1 MSWIKK
7 TLTLFSIIAI
17 SVALLLLI
25 DFSIGSFLIPCSEVA
40 HLEVARC
47 KNTNTNA
54 NSLRVQHPIYHHD
67 LKKNG
72 REIGQWGRETYELC
86 TDENGFK
93 TSCNSSNKSVKNFDI
108 AFIGDSFTEGVGLAY
123 EDTFVGQISKSRPE
137 LKITNLGVSSY
148 SPSIY
153 FAKVNFLLKQGI
165 TFKELVVYIDISD
178 IQDEANLYEL
188 ADGVVVTKG
197 EVSPKGVLVPMGA
210 VAPKAIETPMGVAVP
225 KITEVPKGEVA
236 PRAIEVPKGVEV
248 SNYSSIKKWA
258 HRSFPL
264 TYYGLHLLKILYFPL
279 DLDQAYLMADYQRG
293 AWTYNPSSIG
303 YGQGGVKG
311 GIEQSLRAMT
321 KLSDLLRDKGI
332 NLSVG
337 VYPWPSQLLY
347 DTAASE
353 QVRVWEN
360 FCKTRCVRFY
370 NSFDSFFALKNQI
383 SANKTIELYF
393 VPGDV
398 HHNRKGAEVI
408 ANDFLNLTEK

>member
-54 NSLRVQHPIYHHD
+54 NSLRVQHPVYHHD

-123 EDTFVGQISKSRPE
+123 EDTFVGQISKSRPK
-137 LKITNLGVSSY
+137 LKIANLGVSSY

-153 FAKVNFLLKQGI
+153 FSKVNFLLEQGI

-188 ADGVVVTKG
+188 ADGIVVPKG
-197 EVSPKGVLVPMGA
+197 EVSPKGA
-210 VAPKAIETPMGVAVP
+210 VAPMSALAPMSAVAPMSALAPMSAVAP
-225 KITEVPKGEVA
+225 MGEVA
-236 PRAIEVPKGVEV
+236 SMGVEV

-353 QVRVWEN
+353 QVHVWEN

-370 NSFDSFFALKNQI
+370 NSFDSFFALKDKI

>member
-47 KNTNTNA
+47 KNTNTNTNA
-54 NSLRVQHPIYHHD
+54 NSLRVQHPVYHHD

-72 REIGQWGRETYELC
+72 REISQWGRETYELC

-108 AFIGDSFTEGVGLAY
+108 AFIGDSFTEGVGLEY

-137 LKITNLGVSSY
+137 LKIANLGVSSY

-153 FAKVNFLLKQGI
+153 FSKVNFLLKQGI

-188 ADGVVVTKG
+188 ADGVVVPKG
-197 EVSPKGVLVPMGA
+197 EVSPKGALVP
-210 VAPKAIETPMGVAVP
+210 KGVAVS

-236 PRAIEVPKGVEV
+236 PRAVEVPKGVEV

-264 TYYGLHLLKILYFPL
+264 TYFGLHLLKTLYFPL
-279 DLDQAYLMADYQRG
+279 DLEQAYLMADYQRG

-303 YGQGGVKG
+303 YGQGGIKG

-321 KLSDLLRDKGI
+321 KLSDLLREKGI

-347 DTAASE
+347 DTVASE

-370 NSFDSFFALKNQI
+370 NSFESFFALKDKI

-398 HHNRKGAEVI
+398 HHNHKGAEVI